1 MIDRFCRSNSI
12 ELVHYLYSLK
22 SPTINKNTKF
32 FHNLL
37 HKNAN
42 IHCAKESKNDLWFE
56 KLYLEDKIC
65 YQLLLLDRVQLLYVK
80 DSQPTE
86 NVLFKGHANKYFSR
100 LCSRNDAI
108 CLNCYT
114 RMSNLL
120 IYKVRK
126 IYTIYY
132 IFPRDFSTTFT
143 SFIRY

>member
-1 MIDRFCRSNSI
+1 M
-12 ELVHYLYSLK
+12 
-22 SPTINKNTKF
+22 
-32 FHNLL
+32 L

-42 IHCAKESKNDLWFE
+42 IHCAKESKKNH
-56 KLYLEDKIC
+56 KPHILYLEDKIC

-120 IYKVRK
+120 IYKVHK

-132 IFPRDFSTTFT
+132 IFPRDFY
-143 SFIRY
+143 FIYEILIRISITILYTDIQEFQIY

>member
-1 MIDRFCRSNSI
+1 MLPTTITRSCAITICRRQSTNWGK
-12 ELVHYLYSLK
+12 V
-22 SPTINKNTKF
+22 T
-32 FHNLL
+32 
-37 HKNAN
+37 
-42 IHCAKESKNDLWFE
+42 
-56 KLYLEDKIC
+56 ED
-65 YQLLLLDRVQLLYVK
+65 
-80 DSQPTE
+80 
-86 NVLFKGHANKYFSR
+86 VLFKGHANKYFSR

-143 SFIRY
+143 SFMRY